1 MLVDTDVLIWYL
13 RGNEK
18 AYRAIVSESGLCI
31 SVITYMELVQGMRNK
46 TELNYLRRSL
56 RQWNAKLLYISEEIS
71 AKAMFYVEQY
81 YLSHSLQIVDALI
94 GATAVVHSLPIFTGN
109 DRHYRIVKDI
119 EIKKFRP

>member
-81 YLSHSLQIVDALI
+81 YLSNSLQVAEALV
-94 GATAVVHSLPIFTGN
+94 GATAVADSLPIFTGN
-109 DRHYRIVKDI
+109 DRHYRTVKDI
-119 EIKKFRP
+119 QIKKFRP

>member
-81 YLSHSLQIVDALI
+81 YLSHSLQVADALV
-94 GATAVVHSLPIFTGN
+94 GATAVAHSLPIFTGN
-109 DRHYRIVKDI
+109 GRHYRTVKDI
-119 EIKKFRP
+119 QIKKFRP